1 MSGGSDSF
9 YLMHVEDARER
20 SARLVSADSL
30 EQARERTGG
39 WNGRDGF
46 DLRAL
51 LAERAGDEFETHA
64 RVVNPQFV
72 KGWHR
77 HRIMTLNY
85 AVVAGNI
92 LLVLYDDRED
102 SATHETLQEIP
113 QGDDHYVL
121 VTVPPGVWN
130 GFKGLGSAPAIVANC
145 ATHPHDPLEIERLD
159 PFSNHIP
166 YSWGPV
172 RGGG

>member
-1 MSGGSDSF
+1 MNGSIAGVTVRPLKQIADERGRI
-9 YLMHVEDARER
+9 MHMLR
-20 SARLVSADSL
+20 
-30 EQARERTGG
+30 
-39 WNGRDGF
+39 RDDPWFSTFGEIYF
-46 DLRAL
+46 S
-51 LAERAGDEFETHA
+51 
-64 RVVNPQFV
+64 VVNPQFV

-85 AVVAGNI
+85 AVVTGNI
-92 LLVLYDDRED
+92 LLALYDDREG
-102 SATHETLQEIP
+102 SATRGTMQEIP
-113 QGDDHYVL
+113 QGEDHYVL

-145 ATHPHDPLEIERLD
+145 ATDPHDPQEIERLD
-159 PFSNHIP
+159 PFTNHIP